1 MLDREEY
8 IEQRHFFRVYRERI
22 EQNTPAQEI
31 LASVRDEILT
41 TTKLPLAIDF
51 LAGELSLKGRVSDG
65 MRQLGHYFS
74 PFQTFV
80 MTKAEEEGARFDV
93 RIALAILEQQADYM
107 AGTPSAPGLFMYQFE
122 CLARNRLGYDIGIE
136 AVAGDPFYSPEWREW
151 ILKIRPQLGMTDF
164 AELLYSRSQ
173 HRVVEMQRQLKD
185 PEYQPHYP
193 ILFGAQEGRIAKAN
207 IGKDPLYMFA
217 ALQRQLGYPRVPQP
231 KPTRTS
237 ALFEPQVEQRFQRLE
252 ARLGLLEQEAKGGI
266 DINQIT
272 AQSLHQL
279 DDRSAE

>member
-22 EQNTPAQEI
+22 EQNSPAQEI

-41 TTKLPLAIDF
+41 TTKLPMAIDF

-65 MRQLGHYFS
+65 MQQLGHYFS

-80 MTKAEEEGARFDV
+80 MTKAEEEGARFDI

-136 AVAGDPFYSPEWREW
+136 AVARDPFYDADWKEW

-173 HRVVEMQRQLKD
+173 HRVVDMQRQLKD
-185 PEYQPHYP
+185 PNYQPHYP

-231 KPTRTS
+231 KPVRTS

-252 ARLGLLEQEAKGGI
+252 ARMGLLEQEAKGGI
-266 DINQIT
+266 DISQIT
-272 AQSLHQL
+272 AQNLHQL
-279 DDRSAE
+279 DDRISE

>member
-41 TTKLPLAIDF
+41 TTKLPMAIDF
-51 LAGELSLKGRVSDG
+51 LAGELNLKGRVSDG

-80 MTKAEEEGARFDV
+80 MTNAEEEGARFDI
-93 RIALAILEQQADYM
+93 RIALAILEQLAEYM
-107 AGTPSAPGLFMYQFE
+107 SETPNAPGLFMYQFE

-136 AVAGDPFYSPEWREW
+136 AVAKDSFYDANWKEW

-164 AELLYSRSQ
+164 AELLYARSQ
-173 HRVVEMQRQLKD
+173 HRVVDMRRQLQD
-185 PEYQPHYP
+185 PAYQPHFP

-231 KPTRTS
+231 KPIRTS

-266 DINQIT
+266 DL
-272 AQSLHQL
+272 SQL
-279 DDRSAE
+279 TPRHLFPLDESSPE

>member
-8 IEQRHFFRVYRERI
+8 IEQRHLFRVYRERI

-41 TTKLPLAIDF
+41 TTKLPMAIDF
-51 LAGELSLKGRVSDG
+51 LAGELNLKGRVSEG
-65 MRQLGHYFS
+65 MRQLGHYFT
-74 PFQTFV
+74 PFQTFI
-80 MTKAEEEGARFDV
+80 MARAEEEGARFDI
-93 RIALAILEQQADYM
+93 RIALAILEQLAEYM
-107 AGTPSAPGLFMYQFE
+107 SGSPKAPGLFMYQFE
-122 CLARNRLGYDIGIE
+122 CLARNRLGYDFGIE
-136 AVAGDPFYSPEWREW
+136 AMAKDPFYNVDWQEW
-151 ILKIRPQLGMTDF
+151 IFKIRPLLGMTDF

-173 HRVVEMQRQLKD
+173 QRVEDLKRQHD
-185 PEYQPHYP
+185 PQYIPPSP
-193 ILFGAQEGRIAKAN
+193 ILFEAQEGRIAKAN

-231 KPTRTS
+231 KAVRTS

-266 DINQIT
+266 DL
-272 AQSLHQL
+272 SQL
-279 DDRSAE
+279 APQDLFRMEGKPEV

>member
-41 TTKLPLAIDF
+41 TTKLPMAIDF
-51 LAGELSLKGRVSDG
+51 LAGELNLKGRVSEG
-65 MRQLGHYFS
+65 MRQLGHYFT

-80 MTKAEEEGARFDV
+80 MANAEDEGARFDI
-93 RIALAILEQQADYM
+93 RIALAILEQQAEYLS
-107 AGTPSAPGLFMYQFE
+107 GTPSAPGLFMYQFE

-136 AVAGDPFYSPEWREW
+136 AVARDPFYNADWKEW

-164 AELLYSRSQ
+164 AELLYARSQ
-173 HRVVEMQRQLKD
+173 HRVVDMRRQLKD

-193 ILFGAQEGRIAKAN
+193 ILFEAQEGRIAKAN

-231 KPTRTS
+231 KPARTS

-266 DINQIT
+266 DL
-272 AQSLHQL
+272 SQL
-279 DDRSAE
+279 TPQNLYQFDDKPPE